1 MNRKLRYGIL
11 IVLLLAFA
19 LFRYTYQKHRTISTE
34 KPLYTLSVPELEKE
48 FTTNDSLA
56 LLKFQD
62 QTIEIKAKVTAVD
75 NEIKA
80 VILDNILFATFT
92 DSLPRTIISGKKIQI
107 KGRFLGYDE
116 LLEEFK
122 MDQCSIVP

>member
-1 MNRKLRYGIL
+1 MNKKLLYGIL
-11 IVLLLAFA
+11 IVLLASLA
-19 LFRYTYQKHRTISTE
+19 LFRYTYQNHRNISAEKASYTIS
-34 KPLYTLSVPELEKE
+34 VPDLEKE
-48 FTTNDSLA
+48 FATNDSLA

-62 QTIEIKAKVTAVD
+62 QTIEITAEVTAVD

-80 VILDNILFATFT
+80 IILENILFATFK
-92 DSLPRTIISGKKIQI
+92 DSLPQNILSCKKIRI

-122 MDQCSIVP
+122 MDQCSIIP